1 MGVRKKQRLQ
11 WSERATWTL
20 IKLWEDNL
28 HSLRAQKHNG
38 DVHASIA
45 GALTSAGVPRTKEQ
59 VHTKIE
65 NFGHTYSLRRL
76 RWQAATTTKTLFRE
90 AEAFQVN
97 AWRKLRAT
105 TADFQGKM
113 LEEQRLLREK
123 FEAAHKAEI
132 RNKSLKLHEKLVDA
146 MVFFF
151 NKTNP
156 PL

>member
-1 MGVRKKQRLQ
+1 MANAADRTAMGVRKKQRLQ

-65 NFGHTYSLRRL
+65 NFGHTYRRCLKQLATGSSPASWPFFTEVHRFLGSLL
-76 RWQAATTTKTLFRE
+76 VNDPSLMEEAGSGIGTTSSS
-90 AEAFQVN
+90 ASV
-97 AWRKLRAT
+97 
-105 TADFQGKM
+105 
-113 LEEQRLLREK
+113 EELI
-123 FEAAHKAEI
+123 FGMMD
-132 RNKSLKLHEKLVDA
+132 SSSSSYPDV
-146 MVFFF
+146 
-151 NKTNP
+151 
-156 PL
+156 